1 VNRLEFLT
9 AAAAAPFALR
19 GGRPL
24 VLVTADLE
32 SSVVAVD
39 PVGGRVLRRIATRP
53 DPRSIETVGEHAVVA
68 HTAIGEVTVL
78 RGFDIRHVSRA
89 FDEPRY
95 TAASPGGRYAFVTD
109 SGRADIAVLD
119 VVRAKV
125 VARER
130 LGGWPRHVSLDSRG
144 RTLWVA
150 LGTEARAVAVV
161 DVTRPTEP
169 RLLGRVRPPFLLHDV
184 GFVPGTNDEVWT
196 TSGDRGAVLIYDAR
210 NGHVLRR
217 LPAGSPP
224 QHVTFLGTYA
234 YVSSGDDG
242 AVRVHSLRDGRM
254 LRTTSVPVGS
264 YNVQQGWGRILTPSL
279 VHGTLCVLD
288 PRGRILQRLRVATSS
303 HDACFMMSA

>member
-1 VNRLEFLT
+1 VDRLEFL
-9 AAAAAPFALR
+9 AAAAALPLAPR
-19 GGRPL
+19 GGRPS

-32 SSVVAVD
+32 AAVVVVD
-39 PVGGRVLRRIATRP
+39 ALAGTVDGRIATRP
-53 DPRSIETVGEHAVVA
+53 DPRSIERVGDYALVA

-78 RGFDIRHVSRA
+78 HGLEIRHVLRT

-95 TAASPGGRYAFVTD
+95 AAASRDGRYAYVTD
-109 SGRADIAVLD
+109 SGRKDVAVVD
-119 VVRAKV
+119 VARGRVI
-125 VARER
+125 ARER

-150 LGTEARAVAVV
+150 LGTETRAVAVV

-169 RLLGRVRPPFLLHDV
+169 RLLGRIAPPFPLHDV
-184 GFVPGTNDEVWT
+184 GFVPGTRVVWT
-196 TSGDRGAVLIYDAR
+196 SSGDRGALLIYDGR

-224 QHVTFLGTYA
+224 QHVTFRGGYA

-242 AVRVHSLRDGRM
+242 TVRVHSLRDGRV

-279 VHGTLCVLD
+279 ARGTLCVLD
-288 PRGRILQRLRVATSS
+288 PRGRLLQRVRVASSS

>member
-1 VNRLEFLT
+1 VNRGEFLA

-19 GGRPL
+19 GGGRPL

-39 PVGGRVLRRIATRP
+39 PAGHLIRRIATRP
-53 DPRSIETVGEHAVVA
+53 DPRSIESVGEHAVVA

-78 RGFDIRHVSRA
+78 RGFEIRHVSRA

-109 SGRADIAVLD
+109 SGRKDIAVLD
-119 VVRAKV
+119 VVRGKV

-144 RTLWVA
+144 HTLWVA

-169 RLLGRVRPPFLLHDV
+169 RLLGRITPPFPLHDV
-184 GFVPGTNDEVWT
+184 GFVPGTKTVWA
-196 TSGDRGAVLIYDAR
+196 SAGDRGAVLIYDGR

-217 LPAGSPP
+217 LPAGSAP
-224 QHVTFLGTYA
+224 QHVTFLGAHA

-242 AVRVHSLRDGRM
+242 TVRVHSLRDGRIV
-254 LRTTSVPVGS
+254 RTTSVPVGS
-264 YNVQQGWGRILTPSL
+264 YNVQQGWGRIFTPSL
-279 VHGTLCVLD
+279 AAGTLCVLD
-288 PRGRILQRLRVATSS
+288 ARGRILQRVRVASSS